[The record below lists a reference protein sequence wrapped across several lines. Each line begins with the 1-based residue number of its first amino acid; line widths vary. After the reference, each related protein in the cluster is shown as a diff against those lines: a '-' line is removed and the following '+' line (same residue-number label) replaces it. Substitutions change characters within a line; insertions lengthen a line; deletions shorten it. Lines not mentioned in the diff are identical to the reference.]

1 MKTLEDVKAAS
12 LVELAAFYNLHNPE
26 ATIKKFADRK
36 SAERRVMAIVESL
49 EIIEQQG
56 GDVETG
62 ALAKG
67 TEDAPA
73 PAPTPVVHKTRASRE
88 VPKADEFV
96 SPNAHIPE
104 DEITPEMA
112 AAELEAMR
120 AHAAK
125 TKAEPKAA
133 SGLSLSASIALTWL
147 DPNVA
152 AARMTRDGVTVWL
165 KNDDAAEGEG
175 EWLVCGDGDG
185 FKSVAAAFAAL
196 KLPMSKHIRFRLK
209 VKKEGA
215 AIFEWAGETYK
226 FMLGRA

>member
-12 LVELAAFYNLHNPE
+12 LVELAAFYNLHNE
-26 ATIKKFADRK
+26 ANPIKKFADRK
-36 SAERRVMAIVESL
+36 SAERRVLAIIESL
-49 EIIEQQG
+49 AIIDDQG

-62 ALAKG
+62 TLAKG
-67 TEDAPA
+67 TEVADEPKAEAPA
-73 PAPTPVVHKTRASRE
+73 PVVHKTRASRQ
-88 VPKADEFV
+88 VNPSAEFV
-96 SPNAHIPE
+96 SPNADVPE
-104 DEITPEMA
+104 DEITAEMA

-120 AHAAK
+120 AHAANA
-125 TKAEPKAA
+125 KAEPKAS

-147 DPNVA
+147 DPSVA

-165 KNDDAAEGEG
+165 KGEEEGS
-175 EWLVCGDGDG
+175 WLVCGSGDG
-185 FKSVAAAFAAL
+185 YKSVAAAFAEL

-226 FMLGRA
+226 FILGRA